1 MNFWNNN
8 RYQKVEQSSTGDPLR
23 GLPEQKFP
31 WTLFNSSFL
40 DHEKDTWQYKVSCT
54 NILPEKSSNKV
65 KAFIFIYARSQV
77 NQKNLEKIEI
87 STKRLDAMG
96 VFDWNVLEEKYFSE
110 IICKFERLESSSE
123 KIKEDFILF
132 IKNKYS
138 LNFKKNILIK
148 KIKLSKISGFS

>member
-1 MNFWNNN
+1 
-8 RYQKVEQSSTGDPLR
+8 
-23 GLPEQKFP
+23 
-31 WTLFNSSFL
+31 
-40 DHEKDTWQYKVSCT
+40 
-54 NILPEKSSNKV
+54 
-65 KAFIFIYARSQV
+65 
-77 NQKNLEKIEI
+77 
-87 STKRLDAMG
+87 MG